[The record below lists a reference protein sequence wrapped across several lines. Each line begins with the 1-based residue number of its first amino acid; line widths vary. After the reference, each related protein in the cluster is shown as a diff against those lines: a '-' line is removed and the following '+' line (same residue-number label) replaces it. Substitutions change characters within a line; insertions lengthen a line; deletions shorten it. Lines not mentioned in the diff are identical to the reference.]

1 MNLYPMLETV
11 KNTLSNPLTLE
22 QIWLDQRRC
31 GNNWAGM
38 FRKSNFSW
46 PAYGVSQ
53 VTANSRQ
60 ICSVVNMPIFP
71 VAPADTRQLY
81 TALR

>member
-31 GNNWAGM
+31 GNN
-38 FRKSNFSW
+38 
-46 PAYGVSQ
+46 
-53 VTANSRQ
+53 
-60 ICSVVNMPIFP
+60 
-71 VAPADTRQLY
+71 
-81 TALR
+81 